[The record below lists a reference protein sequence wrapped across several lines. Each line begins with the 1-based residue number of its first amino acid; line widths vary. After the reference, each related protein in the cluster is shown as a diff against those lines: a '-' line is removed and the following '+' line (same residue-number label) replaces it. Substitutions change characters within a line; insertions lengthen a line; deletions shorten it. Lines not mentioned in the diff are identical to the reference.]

1 MKMTKEEFK
10 KKFKVGDLITCSFWG
25 ELKTKIVYIGED
37 KFACDDKGLQNY
49 EEDGIE
55 SYYFNENDW
64 QLWKEP
70 VKKDLE
76 GVQRF
81 YVIKTLKDNS
91 RHIRVFYS
99 EQKKS
104 LIDDLKVK
112 SDKHIEI
119 LTEKEA
125 IERGLKP

>member
-10 KKFKVGDLITCSFWG
+10 KKFKVGDLITCSYWG
-25 ELKTKIVYIGED
+25 KNKSKIVYIGED
-37 KFACDDKGLQNY
+37 KFACDDKGLNSF
-49 EEDGIE
+49 EDGVE
-55 SYYFNENDW
+55 SYYLNECDW

-76 GVQRF
+76 VMKKF